1 MSIQGWFPLG
11 RTGLISLQCKGLSRV
26 FSNTTVQKHQ
36 FFGVQPSLW
45 SSSHICTW
53 LLKKNKALTIQIFV
67 SKVMSL
73 LFNML
78 SRFVIA
84 CLHAQLCQ
92 ILCGPMN
99 CSQLGSSVHGIF
111 QARLLEWVAISYS
124 RKFSW
129 PRVLDVRRVYAPR
142 FFVSSQQRFGVT
154 DIKAPLAGHS
164 SRVLDRPC
172 YIALK

>member
-1 MSIQGWFPLG
+1 MDWFDLAVQG
-11 RTGLISLQCKGLSRV
+11 T
-26 FSNTTVQKHQ
+26 
-36 FFGVQPSLW
+36 
-45 SSSHICTW
+45 
-53 LLKKNKALTIQIFV
+53 LK
-67 SKVMSL
+67 SL
-73 LFNML
+73 LQHHSSKASILWHSAFFMVQLSHLHMTTGKNQSFDYTDLCQQSDVSPFL

-84 CLHAQLCQ
+84 CLRAQLCQ
-92 ILCGPMN
+92 TLCGPMN

-154 DIKAPLAGHS
+154 DIKAPW
-164 SRVLDRPC
+164 RVTALGSWTDRV
-172 YIALK
+172 IALK

>member
-1 MSIQGWFPLG
+1 MSQFFAAGGQNIGASASASVLSMSIQGWFPLG
-11 RTGLISLQCKGLSRV
+11 WTGLILQCKGLSRV
-26 FSNTTVQKHQ
+26 FSSTTVQKHQ

-53 LLKKNKALTIQIFV
+53 LLEKTKALTIQIFV

-84 CLHAQLCQ
+84 CLRAQLYQ
-92 ILCGPMN
+92 SLCGPMN

-111 QARLLEWVAISYS
+111 QARLLEWVAVSFS
-124 RKFSW
+124 RG
-129 PRVLDVRRVYAPR
+129 
-142 FFVSSQQRFGVT
+142 SSQPR
-154 DIKAPLAGHS
+154 
-164 SRVLDRPC
+164 DRT
-172 YIALK
+172 

>member
-11 RTGLISLQCKGLSRV
+11 WTGLISLQCKGLSRV

-53 LLKKNKALTIQIFV
+53 LLEKNKALTIQIFV

-92 ILCGPMN
+92 TLCGPMN